1 MPEKRPRRIV
11 LPGGNGHVGKL
22 IAAYFHGKGDDVVV
36 LSRTAIANPWRMVRW
51 DGLTPGRWARELENA
66 DVVINLAGRSVDCRY
81 TTGNRK
87 EILDSRVNSTR
98 VIGQVIGS
106 LAHPPRI
113 WMNMSTATIYRH
125 ALDRPMDELT
135 GEIGGGEP
143 DVPATWRFSYEV
155 ATRWEQELL
164 TANAPRTRRIALRSA
179 MVMNTDRG
187 GIFDT
192 LLRLVRCGLGGAA
205 ASGQQF
211 ISWIHGLDF
220 LRAIEFLIE
229 RGELNGA
236 INIASPHPL
245 PNREFMAELRAAWG
259 MPIGLP
265 ASRWMLELG
274 AFLLRT
280 ESELILKS
288 RRVIPGRL
296 SAAGF
301 SFLFPQWRA
310 AVQQLVAL
318 RREGLP
324 GDSTARS
331 GAQAR
336 SA

>member
-1 MPEKRPRRIV
+1 
-11 LPGGNGHVGKL
+11 
-22 IAAYFHGKGDDVVV
+22 
-36 LSRTAIANPWRMVRW
+36 MVRW
-51 DGLTPGRWARELENA
+51 DGLTRGSWARELENA

-81 TTGNRK
+81 TPANRK
-87 EILDSRVNSTR
+87 ENQDSRVNSTR
-98 VIGQVIGS
+98 VIGEVIRN
-106 LAHPPRI
+106 LAQPPRI

-125 ALDRPMDELT
+125 ALDRPMDEST

-143 DVPATWRFSYEV
+143 DVPATWRFSYVV
-155 ATRWEQELL
+155 ATRWEQEFLAAS
-164 TANAPRTRRIALRSA
+164 TPQTRRIALRSA

-220 LRAIEFLIE
+220 LRAIDFLIE
-229 RGELNGA
+229 CGELSGA

-259 MPIGLP
+259 APTGLP
-265 ASRWMLELG
+265 SRRWMLEVG
-274 AFLLRT
+274 AFLLRSKT
-280 ESELILKS
+280 ELILKS

-310 AVQQLVAL
+310 AVQQLVAR
-318 RREGLP
+318 RREGPALP

-331 GAQAR
+331 GLQAR
-336 SA
+336 RA